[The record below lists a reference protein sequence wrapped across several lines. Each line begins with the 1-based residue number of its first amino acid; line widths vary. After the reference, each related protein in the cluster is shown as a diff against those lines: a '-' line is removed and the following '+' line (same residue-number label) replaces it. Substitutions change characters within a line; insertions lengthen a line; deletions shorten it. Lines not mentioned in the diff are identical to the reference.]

1 LAGDHKVGDFLDEKN
16 QTRAE
21 YKKKIHAQKAP
32 EETSANEDSKNE
44 SRLRTS
50 REQRFSTDEIAEEKS
65 RALAKKLNIAI
76 ALLAVGIV
84 LVFLV
89 LFFIG

>member
-1 LAGDHKVGDFLDEKN
+1 MAGDHKVGDFLDEKN

-21 YKKKIHAQKAP
+21 YQKKIHAQKAP

-44 SRLRTS
+44 SRLQTS
-50 REQRFSTDEIAEEKS
+50 REQRFSIDEIAEEKS

>member
-1 LAGDHKVGDFLDEKN
+1 MDEKN

-21 YKKKIHAQKAP
+21 YQKKIHAQKAS
-32 EETSANEDSKNE
+32 EETSASEDSKNE
-44 SRLRTS
+44 SRIRMS